1 MRLVR
6 CAFGGLV
13 VSAFLVG
20 CAATSRDADTYYA
33 EGQYRE
39 AVASYTE
46 YLEAKPNDARAHFA
60 LGDSLYLKYT
70 DDYQRGRADS
80 NDLSRALAHFTTA
93 VQLEP
98 GYAPAFSQRGVVS
111 LTLGN
116 AAAAKQDYDKAIS
129 LDPNFDRSYFNRGYW
144 YEQAGDFAAA
154 LADYRRY
161 VSMTSN
167 RKWQEDAA
175 RRIETLELRMQVGK
189 AGTVRKR

>member
-1 MRLVR
+1 MRKVTS
-6 CAFGGLV
+6 AMGGLIV
-13 VSAFLVG
+13 GLWFAG
-20 CAATSRDADTYYA
+20 CAATSRDADTFYA

-46 YLEAKPNDARAHFA
+46 YLEEKPKDARAHFA

-70 DDYQRGRADS
+70 DDYQKGRADT

-93 VQLEP
+93 LQLEP
-98 GYAPAFSQRGVVS
+98 GYAPAYSQRGVVS

-116 AAAAKQDYDKAIS
+116 SEAAKQDYDKAIS

-144 YEQAGDFAAA
+144 FEQAGDFPAA

-161 VSMTSN
+161 VGMTTN
-167 RKWQEDAA
+167 LKWKDDAT
-175 RRIETLELRMQVGK
+175 RRIETLELRLKVGSK
-189 AGTVRKR
+189 RKY